1 LFLFRKHEQG
11 NNAVEVE
18 QMEKFVRDGESKIA
32 QWLNSEKLAPA
43 P

>member
-1 LFLFRKHEQG
+1 MFRKHEQG

-18 QMEKFVRDGESKIA
+18 QMEKFVRDGENKIS
-32 QWLNSEKLAPA
+32 QWLSSKQWAPK

>member
-1 LFLFRKHEQG
+1 
-11 NNAVEVE
+11 
-18 QMEKFVRDGESKIA
+18 MEKFVRDGESKIA